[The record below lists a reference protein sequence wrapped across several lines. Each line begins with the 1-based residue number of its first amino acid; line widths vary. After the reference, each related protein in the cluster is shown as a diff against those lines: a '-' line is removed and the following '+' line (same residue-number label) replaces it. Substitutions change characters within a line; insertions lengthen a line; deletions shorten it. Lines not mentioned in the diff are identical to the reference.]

1 MDLDPKKI
9 FRTLNLRR
17 VWVPVLFGLGIVS
30 YLFIGDPDVS
40 LENFGLIFD
49 ASIIPIL
56 LALLT
61 FFARVGGYIVRMRTL
76 TNESLD
82 WTSCFYVIILW
93 EFSSAVTPSVVGGT
107 AVAVFILYKEGLNL
121 GKSLAYVMLT
131 AILDNLYFV
140 MAAPLILLFT
150 QGIIFPESTNIELEL
165 LNFRLRLDFI
175 FYISYGLIA
184 LYTFVMSYALFI
196 NPRAFKWLLLK
207 ITYLRLFRKWRYSA
221 YEHGNEIIWASSL
234 IKGKA
239 LSYWIKIIS
248 ITIFIWSSRYLMLN
262 FQIDAYADL
271 NFQDH
276 LLIFSRQ
283 IILWIIMLFS
293 PTPGSSGTAEFF
305 FPFFFEGFLG
315 DYTLVNNIL
324 WRLLSYYPFLIL
336 GAIYLPRWIKRV
348 FFEKKDPVQNSDVQG
363 A

>member
-9 FRTLNLRR
+9 LKTLNPRR
-17 VWVPVLFGLGIVS
+17 IWVPVLFGLGIVS
-30 YLFIGDPDVS
+30 YLFISDPDVTID
-40 LENFGLIFD
+40 NFALIFN
-49 ASIIPIL
+49 ASLIPIL
-56 LALLT
+56 LTLLT

-76 TNESLD
+76 TNQSLT
-82 WTSCFYVIILW
+82 WMSCFYVIILW

-121 GKSLAYVMLT
+121 GKSLAFVMLT

-140 MAAPLILLFT
+140 LAAPFILFFT
-150 QGIIFPESTNIELEL
+150 QGVIFPESTNIELDL
-165 LNFRLRLDFI
+165 LNFRLRLDVI
-175 FYISYGLIA
+175 FAVSYVLIA

-207 ITYLRLFRKWRYSA
+207 ITYIRVFRKWRYGA
-221 YEHGNEIIWASSL
+221 YERGNEIIWASSL
-234 IKGKA
+234 IKGKNLA
-239 LSYWIKIIS
+239 YWIKIIS

-271 NFQDH
+271 NIQDH

-305 FPFFFEGFLG
+305 FPFFFEDFLG
-315 DYTLVNNIL
+315 EYTLVNNIL

-336 GAIYLPRWIKRV
+336 GAIFLPRWIKRV
-348 FFEKKDPVQNSDVQG
+348 FFGGKG
-363 A
+363 AEQKAETEVA